1 MFKKLN
7 KEQMCQVERI
17 DYCLGN
23 GILSPKK
30 KTQDIHLRAT
40 PKNTSTGI
48 LLEFLVKV
56 NKPLS
61 SGFIHFMKNKVDIVI
76 RFS

>member
-23 GILSPKK
+23 GILSPKIRYSFARN
-30 KTQDIHLRAT
+30 TQKYVHGY
-40 PKNTSTGI
+40 PTG
-48 LLEFLVKV
+48 VSRQGK
-56 NKPLS
+56 
-61 SGFIHFMKNKVDIVI
+61 
-76 RFS
+76 